1 MAANSNVGSTN
12 SGSSRRTSSSGGRAG
27 SVASSLSKTLSAGSN
42 AEVNSS
48 ETSSGSF
55 SCMTTTT
62 SSGSEGAVAASIEMV
77 GGGGGLRRAVSAG
90 GKTKKRFVGVRQRPS
105 GRWVAEIKDTTQK
118 IRLWLGTFDTAED
131 AARAYDE
138 AAWLLRGANTR
149 TNFVPSTSTDAS
161 VLPSKAARLLQLR
174 KNAAAATASSQ
185 ETNNISNG
193 ATPPAA
199 AAAAASAHVN
209 SKPPQAQSGTSA
221 GNKLEG
227 NDNANSIYS
236 APPKSPPI
244 PPAVV
249 LPCSGSNNSNQAP
262 PPPPPPL
269 TVVTSASAAST
280 SPYCSSN
287 IGHVSNFSGEVS
299 KSESSNY
306 ESSVEEM
313 CEMDEA
319 PGLNNAPGLFNPDL
333 DESQRRNGHPTLVNV
348 KQELVSNTYQPRVEL
363 SPIRENRKEKDYC
376 SEAPPQ
382 DSFVDDTDMSS
393 GLSGLDDVG
402 LSGVDSCYTS
412 DFDFPADMG
421 PDLDLGSLIPSPLS
435 ADLSNGDEEDS
446 LSEHVRRMS
455 YERQISAGLY
465 AINGVQECLSLSSH
479 SWGPSSW
486 NGGLSSPSLTL
497 TAGFRR
503 SSTSA
508 PFLTA
513 SPVAG
518 WKSVGSSGGSGSSS
532 WVSSSQQ
539 QQQQQQA
546 NSSGGSTGSGS
557 NGSNNSAVAESAEC
571 PSQDALWQSW
581 DLPPLSRCG
590 MEFGY
595 GGDLTAVAPRRV
607 LRISYEH
614 LGLGVGGC
622 P

>member
-62 SSGSEGAVAASIEMV
+62 SSGSEGAVAASVEMV
-77 GGGGGLRRAVSAG
+77 GGGGGLRRAASAG
-90 GKTKKRFVGVRQRPS
+90 GKNKKRFVGVRQRPS

-174 KNAAAATASSQ
+174 KNAAAVTASSQ
-185 ETNNISNG
+185 ETNNNSNG

-199 AAAAASAHVN
+199 AASVAAPAHVN
-209 SKPPQAQSGTSA
+209 SKPPQSQGGTSA

-249 LPCSGSNNSNQAP
+249 LPSSDSNNSNQATTGSRA
-262 PPPPPPL
+262 PPPL

-313 CEMDEA
+313 CEMEEA
-319 PGLNNAPGLFNPDL
+319 PGLNNAPGLFHPDL
-333 DESQRRNGHPTLVNV
+333 GGSQCRNDHPTLVNV
-348 KQELVSNTYQPRVEL
+348 KQEIVTNTYQSRVEP
-363 SPIRENRKEKDYC
+363 SPIRENRKDYC

-382 DSFVDDTDMSS
+382 DSFVDDADMSS

-402 LSGVDSCYTS
+402 LSGVDSVYS
-412 DFDFPADMG
+412 SSPFDFSADMG
-421 PDLDLGSLIPSPLS
+421 PGLDLGNLISSPLS
-435 ADLSNGDEEDS
+435 ADLSNGDGEDS

-503 SSTSA
+503 STSG

-518 WKSVGSSGGSGSSS
+518 WKSVGSTGGSGNNGSGSS
-532 WVSSSQQ
+532 WGTSS
-539 QQQQQQA
+539 QQQQQA

-557 NGSNNSAVAESAEC
+557 NGTNNSAVAESAEC

-581 DLPPLSRCG
+581 DLPPLCV
-590 MEFGY
+590 
-595 GGDLTAVAPRRV
+595 VA
-607 LRISYEH
+607 
-614 LGLGVGGC
+614 
-622 P
+622 